1 MYKLRKNKNMKTNIK
16 LFFATGLIALTTG
29 CTDLDVTPEAQYTE
43 YPTTEEA
50 VEAKMSDVYFHLR
63 STLGRRYMEAQS
75 LSSDEWTGISFDGDY
90 ADGGIYAQCSLHN
103 WDPTSASIGWYE
115 DVTAGITKANRVI
128 VDMGGAENDATAQA
142 RFMRA
147 FYTWILMDSYG
158 DTPILDHLLADD
170 EAIDR
175 SPRADVARWIASEL
189 TDIIDK
195 LPTNVDVTTY
205 GKPTRY
211 AAEALLAKVYINW
224 PVYTAASVTAYDA
237 ANYSNEH
244 LQDVVT
250 LIDDII
256 QSGEFSLSEGASGYR
271 SKFWPNNG
279 AQIKDFIYAMPYD
292 AITAQ
297 GFQYCRPRIWRQ
309 GRNDGNGGPGYFGS
323 DIGNST
329 GGNFSITPEMAD
341 VLMALSADD
350 RQENILAG
358 QIYMFDATTYAKTS
372 TPYKYKGTEVVLDKT
387 IRLKYTDADNV
398 AHYIEY
404 EDGINNTGLY
414 PADCAILNT
423 GKDVKG
429 WSQGYKSVKYFVIR
443 EDFINGRNQS
453 NDLPIFRYADMLLL
467 KAEAIARGAQAT
479 NGETAQSLFNQ
490 IRSYVNAPTIAAA
503 PSLNDIYQE
512 RGRELFDENWRRNDQ
527 IRYGHFEDEYGFH
540 RRGFPTARFD
550 KECRVFPIPQGVLD
564 KNTNWKQN
572 AGF

>member
-1 MYKLRKNKNMKTNIK
+1 MKTNIK
-16 LFFATGLIALTTG
+16 LFFAAGLMALTAS
-29 CTDLDVTPEAQYTE
+29 CTDLDVKPEAQFTE
-43 YPTTEEA
+43 YPTSDAA
-50 VEAKMSDVYFHLR
+50 VEAQMADVYFHLR
-63 STLGRRYMEAQS
+63 GTLGRRYMEAQA
-75 LSSDEWTGISFDGDY
+75 LSSDEWVGISFDGDY

-103 WDPTSASIGWYE
+103 FNAISASTGWYE
-115 DVTAGITKANRVI
+115 DVTAGITKANKVI
-128 VDMGGAENDATAQA
+128 LNMGGEENDATAQA
-142 RFMRA
+142 RYMRA
-147 FYTWILMDSYG
+147 YYTWIIMDSYG
-158 DTPILDHLLADD
+158 DAPILNKLYGDD
-170 EAIDR
+170 EQVER
-175 SPRADVARWIASEL
+175 SPRADVVRWIESEL
-189 TDIIDK
+189 QAIIPL
-195 LPTNVDVTTY
+195 LPSNVDISTY

-211 AAEALLAKVYINW
+211 AAEALLAKIYINW
-224 PVYTAASVTAYDA
+224 PVYTASSVTAYDA

-244 LQDVVT
+244 LNDVVV
-250 LIDDII
+250 LCDDII
-256 QSGEFSLSEGASGYR
+256 NSGEFSLSLGANGYR

-279 AQIKDFIYAMPYD
+279 YQIKDFIYAMPFD

-329 GGNFSITPEMAD
+329 GGNFSISPEMAD
-341 VLMALSADD
+341 RLMALESDD

-372 TPYKYKGTEVVLDKT
+372 TPYKYKGEEIVLDKT
-387 IRLKYTDADNV
+387 IRLKYTDANND

-404 EDGINNTGLY
+404 EAGINKPSLY

-453 NDLPIFRYADMLLL
+453 NDLPIFRYADILMT
-467 KAEAIARGAQAT
+467 KAEAIARGASAT
-479 NGETAQSLFNQ
+479 GGQTIQSLMNA
-490 IRSYVNAPTIAAA
+490 IRTYVNAPTYSGT
-503 PSLNDIYQE
+503 PTLEDIYDE
-512 RGRELFDENWRRNDQ
+512 RGRELFDENWRRNDM
-527 IRYGHFEDEYGFH
+527 IRFGHFEDEYGFH

-550 KECRVFPIPQGVLD
+550 KECRVFPIPQDVLN

-572 AGF
+572 PGY